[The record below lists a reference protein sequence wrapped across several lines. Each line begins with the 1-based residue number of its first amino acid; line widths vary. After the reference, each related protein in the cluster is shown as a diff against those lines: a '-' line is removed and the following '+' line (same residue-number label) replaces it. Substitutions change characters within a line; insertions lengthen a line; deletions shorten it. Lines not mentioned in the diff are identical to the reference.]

1 MTALKKIGGEKR
13 KLVILAVAVAV
24 GAALT
29 WYVKN
34 YVSLEALVAQ
44 EEKVREAIDRRPWRS
59 FALGLVIYSVVSLV
73 PGTSGKSVVFA
84 WLFGFWQGLALI
96 ILGLTTAAMVIF
108 NLSRYVFHGLDQA
121 PLWAISRGAGQA
133 PAPRRRL
140 LFVNPAHG
148 TFPVHHRQSRQ
159 RRQRGAGSN
168 FLLDYVRRLSARISG
183 VRLRRDPHAVA
194 ERTVHPRRRLVVRQ
208 TTHRGARH
216 QRGLPF
222 RISIRRSETGPTQR

>member
-59 FALGLVIYSVVSLV
+59 VRAGPRYLLGR
-73 PGTSGKSVVFA
+73 
-84 WLFGFWQGLALI
+84 LAGARHFRKVCRIRLDVW
-96 ILGLTTAAMVIF
+96 ILARPRTYNPWPYHRRDGDFQPQPLRF
-108 NLSRYVFHGLDQA
+108 PGLDQA

-159 RRQRGAGSN
+159 RRQRGAELKLFVG
-168 FLLDYVRRLSARISG
+168 LRASA
-183 VRLRRDPHAVA
+183 
-194 ERTVHPRRRLVVRQ
+194 
-208 TTHRGARH
+208 
-216 QRGLPF
+216 
-222 RISIRRSETGPTQR
+222 

>member
-1 MTALKKIGGEKR
+1 MAFVRAGPRYLLGRLAGARHFRKVCRIRLALW
-13 KLVILAVAVAV
+13 ILARPR
-24 GAALT
+24 T
-29 WYVKN
+29 YNPWPYH
-34 YVSLEALVAQ
+34 
-44 EEKVREAIDRRPWRS
+44 RRHGDFQPEPLR
-59 FALGLVIYSVVSLV
+59 F
-73 PGTSGKSVVFA
+73 
-84 WLFGFWQGLALI
+84 
-96 ILGLTTAAMVIF
+96 
-108 NLSRYVFHGLDQA
+108 SRLDQA

-140 LFVNPAHG
+140 LFVNSAHG

-168 FLLDYVRRLSARISG
+168 FLLDYVRRLSARICG
-183 VRLRRDPHAVA
+183 VRLCRDPHAVA

-208 TTHRGARH
+208 TTDRGARH